1 MSKTEKHDYLIETFS
16 ILDRMHQRLGI
27 ELKAMDAY
35 DAQVIEQL
43 LETSDCVG
51 TAAIIARTSL
61 EQVVAEFMAN
71 QNEHELKSFLEE
83 LAVDARAEGL
93 DPIAYVLQFAE
104 EELRAA
110 KGYAKRLK
118 NLVGC
123 KALNSNEES
132 QRILN
137 CQLSE
142 VIGDWK
148 VFVNRTHHMVRQLV
162 LEPN

>member
-1 MSKTEKHDYLIETFS
+1 
-16 ILDRMHQRLGI
+16 MHQRLGI